1 MSFYRA
7 PFRDFVREQLEH
19 RVKFLA
25 KGRGNEARP
34 LKWYQ
39 QYLTKQAFIRV
50 APLVKVKSFGD
61 DPPPGFP
68 EGGSTLFMKNFVL
81 EGTPLVWARDRE
93 GGGSDGKIT
102 KEWFTRVPQFPTGK
116 GLKFGGTNQSLL
128 NNPDLRT
135 NPDLDGFGII
145 PPPGVTSFS
154 IDTKSFYGNLRE
166 AKMSIRCFSIKQF
179 EWIEKIYARPGHHVT
194 IEWGWSHYIDN
205 KTGKIEQQG
214 DLLTDPGNTTF
225 WGEEGSGGAVS
236 AGLIYRELDQRKEER
251 SGNYDGFLGIIKNF
265 QSKMEADG
273 GFTVDVQLIGRGD
286 LLYSMKLD
294 ESGDIVEMES
304 STFLTRADTTVVFSS
319 VNNFRTFSVGD
330 EQKLKAEKHES
341 DFLATTHTN
350 LVNLTQ
356 YLMSVP
362 YDNVHLE
369 ENDHSTDNLHQIY
382 IDFIRDSP
390 GTNSGFWGPYNP
402 EIKVKNPY
410 DSVSKGALIP
420 PFASKT
426 HVDTFLL
433 NDNTTTNYRVN
444 NIDGELRELGTQFKK
459 DVPTGE
465 IEVGLGGYVRL
476 GYLIKLLNYY
486 CIKRDG
492 SDKPLILIDNSLYTK
507 DFNPNKSFPFN
518 PSTDDTVESIDTD
531 NARYNIYPSCY
542 TKAPFDLDSSLVDD
556 LRNRYHEMVA
566 AEPAHAKVVIKEIIQ
581 YYDSL
586 FETKEDEEGTFSN
599 PTLEASKNRNKLDFG
614 VGGATTKEDAENFI
628 PQLLK
633 IMAQYVG
640 SSQPSKI
647 LFPHQFKP
655 LRHSIYASPLSKT
668 EASYSTNLDDNFKM
682 VYNLPVLISNNQMD
696 LRFTSMSSL
705 FTKTHTNL
713 STTRHC
719 IQSNALGNS
728 LSAHAMWDSICTLYS
743 SNKITESYFN
753 LLRGVLLPDI
763 ASGKSLSKTSLFF
776 HFRKLEENTVSA
788 FDKDRVIDNV
798 MINTHWLDEY
808 IKKKEEDITLGQ
820 LIEEICKQINV
831 ASGGSTDLKM
841 IDNPVFGDQ
850 VSIVDFNVNSVAL
863 KKDQQKQFAFPK
875 TGHTSI
881 YKSISLTGKI
891 PDAMASTIAIGAQGP
906 RNVANIEAVT
916 YKAFLEDVE
925 DRISGGS
932 STINSSKLNSQI
944 KKGKNKWEK
953 KFVNYFKGLIDMY
966 YFYGCLNI
974 DAGSVHK
981 GWFKALESKAKSA
994 ANRMNKDI
1002 FYLSQST
1009 YLGEPV
1015 SEGAASLPISSIIP
1029 LKINIGMEGVSGMLA
1044 SNIFKLQDGILPP
1057 KYNQGRVSYMV
1068 SKEKQTIK
1076 GGVWETSIEGTMVLD
1091 DGDAIA
1097 QSDAVA
1103 LAQAKKQK
1111 VGTLSSNK
1119 NPIGSAAAYEA
1130 YEDEFGFV
1138 EIPGTYTDNSK
1149 NAIELVGIDGSFV
1162 KKDLIVPYLRMK
1174 KAAMSQGIT
1183 MTVSDGFRPPF
1194 ETIEYKSPNG
1204 TKVQSKS
1211 QSYFYEGWKAKEK
1224 GLKSF
1229 TYQGTDTIR
1238 NGKVYNTNSFN
1249 RAAPPGGS
1257 NHGDGIALDLGKIG
1271 GGSDG
1276 RYKNGAFDEKHPKQL
1291 ALYEWLVRNSWK
1303 FGFVRGV
1310 NDEEWHFD
1318 YMPEKA
1324 ILGPYGKLNNGK
1336 PQKDKGINTT
1346 KFYNKTKQG
1355 TFKGLD
1361 ELKAPEWGSTIIL
1374 EEEQSP
1380 TEITSTEQAT
1390 PSIYPFPNRAE
1401 GNKFREWVNDEKTQE
1416 EISAIYTDSKFGRDD
1431 KLGRSGSETSN
1442 WVERAWEEWGVEYEV
1457 VVQREGLFAQL
1468 DADIINEGI
1477 IKEDEEDI
1485 IIG

>member
-135 NPDLDGFGII
+135 TPDLNGFGII

-205 KTGKIEQQG
+205 KTGEIKQQG

-225 WGEEGSGGAVS
+225 WGEEGSGGSVS

-294 ESGDIVEMES
+294 ESGDINN
-304 STFLTRADTTVVFSS
+304 LDYLS
-319 VNNFRTFSVGD
+319 VSRIREKDSFATSDGVGSYD
-330 EQKLKAEKHES
+330 LYEKHYQGVGLES
-341 DFLATTHTN
+341 EEMDKEKEVAKAFMGSSHTN
-350 LVNLTQ
+350 LINMSHL
-356 YLMSVP
+356 LMKLPIRNAFIDNPLAYPIDMHDALLSIKSSANTALSP
-362 YDNVHLE
+362 Y
-369 ENDHSTDNLHQIY
+369 
-382 IDFIRDSP
+382 
-390 GTNSGFWGPYNP
+390 WGPYN
-402 EIKVKNPY
+402 IKANDPNTGATPSKKLKINPLLDKPNVDSFILY
-410 DSVSKGALIP
+410 DSTES
-420 PFASKT
+420 
-426 HVDTFLL
+426 
-433 NDNTTTNYRVN
+433 NYRTRDDSPEVVSN
-444 NIDGELRELGTQFKK
+444 KF
-459 DVPTGE
+459 E
-465 IEVGLGGYVRL
+465 IGLGGFVRF
-476 GYLIKLLNYY
+476 GYLIKMLNNF
-486 CIKRDG
+486 CIPRDG
-492 SDKPLILIDNSLYTK
+492 RNKSMITINNLLYTK
-507 DFNPNKSFPFN
+507 DIDLSKEIGVG
-518 PSTDDTVESIDTD
+518 VEELPTQ
-531 NARYNIYPSCY
+531 IYPSCY
-542 TKAPFDLDSSLVDD
+542 TRAPFDLDSSLVGD
-556 LRNRYHEMVA
+556 LINRYREMVA
-566 AEPAHAKVVIKEIIQ
+566 ADAPHTKKIKKQINDYYVSRFEEEI
-581 YYDSL
+581 
-586 FETKEDEEGTFSN
+586 FKN
-599 PTLEASKNRNKLDFG
+599 PTLSSNLKRCKKDFG
-614 VGGATTKEDAENFI
+614 VGGATTKKDAEDYI
-628 PQLLK
+628 GKLLS
-633 IMAQYVG
+633 IMTEYIG

-647 LFPHQFKP
+647 LFPHQFRKKRISSDSVNFDNP
-655 LRHSIYASPLSKT
+655 SQYAFHKL
-668 EASYSTNLDDNFKM
+668 
-682 VYNLPVLISNNQMD
+682 YNLSIAVNKND
-696 LRFTSMSSL
+696 SSHKVKLLQPATPQNWENL
-705 FTKTHTNL
+705 FIQLMNDGEVANY
-713 STTRHC
+713 C
-719 IQSNALGNS
+719 IQSKGIGDS
-728 LSAHAMWDSICTLYS
+728 LAAHAMWDSVCNLHANDKISLTLFQMIQSELLPPEGVGISYYNTTTFKS
-743 SNKITESYFN
+743 YKHEKFFNTITE
-753 LLRGVLLPDI
+753 
-763 ASGKSLSKTSLFF
+763 
-776 HFRKLEENTVSA
+776 NTGGA
-788 FDKDRVIDNV
+788 FDKNRVIDNI
-798 MINTHWLDEY
+798 MINTHWLSEY
-808 IKKKEEDITLGQ
+808 VEKKEEDITLGQ
-820 LIEEICKQINV
+820 LIEEICKQINE

-841 IDNPVFGDQ
+841 IDNPILGDQ
-850 VSIVDFNVNSVAL
+850 VSIVDFNVNSAAL
-863 KKDQQKQFAFPK
+863 KKDQEKQFAFPK

-891 PDAMASTIAIGAQGP
+891 PDAQAATIAIGAQGP
-906 RNVANIEAVT
+906 RDTSNIESVT
-916 YKAFLEDVE
+916 YKAFLEDIE
-925 DRISGGS
+925 DRISQGS
-932 STINSSKLNSQI
+932 TTTNTNKLL
-944 KKGKNKWEK
+944 KAAGKRKEKWEN
-953 KFVNYFKGLIDMY
+953 KFVSYCKSAIDMY
-966 YFYGCLNI
+966 FLYGCMNL
-974 DAGSVHK
+974 DAGSTHK
-981 GWFKALESKAKSA
+981 EWFNNLEGTAKSA

-1002 FYLSQST
+1002 FYLSQNT
-1009 YLGEPV
+1009 YLGDPV

-1068 SKEKQTIK
+1068 SKEKQTIR

-1111 VGTLSSNK
+1111 VETLSSNK

-1204 TKVQSKS
+1204 TKVQSNS

-1380 TEITSTEQAT
+1380 TEITSTEQVT

-1401 GNKFREWVNDEKTQE
+1401 GNKFREWVNDKKTQE